1 MINSIPLGLA
11 VIMLSSGV
19 GGIQTSFSPLSLPET
34 EPYEAKSEFDD
45 EWGIRLS
52 ARYITSDGLTL
63 YFAQSGGTNVDELL
77 YGTEFSLEVL
87 DDGQWEKLPYVSD
100 SVGWDSIAFYIRP
113 DAFTEYELNWKNI
126 YGSLPSGTYR
136 LTKTISN
143 HHSPGN
149 SDEKPYSLVFEIK

>member
-19 GGIQTSFSPLSLPET
+19 GGIQTSFSSLSLPET

-100 SVGWDSIAFYIRP
+100 SVGWDSIAFYISP